1 MCKVTFLS
9 LFYFSITVSADISY
23 FGAILLT
30 KSTTT
35 RPYAMKDR
43 SQKSE
48 ILLLASL
55 FRDLYFAAYK
65 VHKGKRVITDRA
77 THKCI
82 QITIR
87 TLADAKSRHLLSQQ
101 DLSYLGSMIVTFIL
115 QTNTMS

>member
-1 MCKVTFLS
+1 MCKVTFVS

-35 RPYAMKDR
+35 RLYAMKDR

-48 ILLLASL
+48 ILPLASL

-65 VHKGKRVITDRA
+65 VQKGKTCHNR
-77 THKCI
+77 
-82 QITIR
+82 Q
-87 TLADAKSRHLLSQQ
+87 
-101 DLSYLGSMIVTFIL
+101 SYS
-115 QTNTMS
+115 